1 MGVPLS
7 FYMSTICDHTQLN
20 LNNES
25 SVSSDAE
32 SLFAFPPASK
42 TFLWSVV
49 GMFESGANYRQHIAF
64 GKQCLLSL
72 SESLAV
78 LSPIYGAIY

>member
-1 MGVPLS
+1 
-7 FYMSTICDHTQLN
+7 MSTICDHTQQN

-25 SVSSDAE
+25 SVLSDAE

-64 GKQCLLSL
+64 GK
-72 SESLAV
+72 
-78 LSPIYGAIY
+78 

>member
-7 FYMSTICDHTQLN
+7 FYMSTICDHTQQN

-32 SLFAFPPASK
+32 SLLNFS
-42 TFLWSVV
+42 S
-49 GMFESGANYRQHIAF
+49 NI
-64 GKQCLLSL
+64 
-72 SESLAV
+72 
-78 LSPIYGAIY
+78 